1 MIDTSMIKRGIM
13 PNKDKDGSFSLPELV
28 NTIQG
33 FCLGLRLTHWETT
46 SYELHKAVESTQAD
60 LEGLMDDFVEA
71 CVGMNSGKRPTFS
84 GTVSKDTDED
94 KLISCLKE
102 LSVKDSALLNIRDE
116 MLQVIYKFKYLKTL
130 N

>member
-1 MIDTSMIKRGIM
+1 MDLSTLKKGIITKTI
-13 PNKDKDGSFSLPELV
+13 NGESFSLPECV
-28 NTIQG
+28 NYIQS

-71 CVGMNSGKRPTFS
+71 CIGMNEGKRPTFN
-84 GTVSKDTDED
+84 GTVSKEIDVD
-94 KLISCLKE
+94 KIITYLKN
-102 LSVKDSALLNIRDE
+102 LSVRDTSLLNIRDE
-116 MLQVIYKFKYLKTL
+116 MLQTLYKFKYLKTL